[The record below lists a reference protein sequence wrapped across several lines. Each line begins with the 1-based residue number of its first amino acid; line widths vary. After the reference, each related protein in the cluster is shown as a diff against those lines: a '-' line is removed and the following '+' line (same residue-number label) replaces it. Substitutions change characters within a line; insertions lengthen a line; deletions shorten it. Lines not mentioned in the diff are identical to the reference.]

1 MIESMNQLKVSF
13 FTGDTHLERILD
25 SEVGR
30 KEVFGILNKMAS
42 NDLKELDVFT
52 IKKIEEGFEK
62 TEKDARARR
71 QSYVRMQKSFDL
83 EIQERKAAQQSE
95 MEQK

>member
-1 MIESMNQLKVSF
+1 MSRGL
-13 FTGDTHLERILD
+13 GDVYKRQAL
-25 SEVGR
+25 
-30 KEVFGILNKMAS
+30 
-42 NDLKELDVFT
+42 
-52 IKKIEEGFEK
+52 FEK